1 MKGSIYKSENV
12 NILDKDIFKQDIQ
25 GKVKFGH
32 QGGGKA
38 KALGYKNMV
47 RKAYK

>member
-32 QGGGKA
+32 QGDRKA
-38 KALGYKNMV
+38 KSLGSKNMV
-47 RKAYK
+47 RNAFK